1 MTRSTKIMQII
12 GVGVKKARNKDSED
26 DDDSEDM
33 NGIDEMS
40 NTCTYCTRREE
51 ERAKEAYLVDI
62 DWLDMYVIY

>member
-26 DDDSEDM
+26 DDDSEDV

-40 NTCTYCTRREE
+40 NTLTGIVPYE
-51 ERAKEAYLVDI
+51 ERGGEG
-62 DWLDMYVIY
+62 